1 VSFNILSRI
10 PKLKRRA
17 RQAGAAEFRT
27 IASALERTGVP
38 TYRFSLAQ
46 FVSELGRARRYQ
58 RPLTVAVLGMEDE
71 LTFDGQARLARGGN
85 GNGSHSVPPMQ
96 TVQLA
101 FLLLG
106 SILRDALRES
116 DLVTF
121 DPLGYQYIV
130 LLAHSS
136 KTEASR
142 AVRRVQDLIVERS
155 ALHCRVGL
163 AEFPTDGFTIADLVT
178 KAREECQLPLSS
190 TSGSWRE

>member
-1 VSFNILSRI
+1 MTCLRSIAVAFLIALLAISV
-10 PKLKRRA
+10 RA
-17 RQAGAAEFRT
+17 DQGP
-27 IASALERTGVP
+27 G
-38 TYRFSLAQ
+38 
-46 FVSELGRARRYQ
+46 G
-58 RPLTVAVLGMEDE
+58 GN
-71 LTFDGQARLARGGN
+71 GGGN

-190 TSGSWRE
+190 TNGSWRE